1 MKKKI
6 RDIIIYDV
14 ILRNSSF
21 FTKTEIILLQYFINQ
36 AFTFNNDVVWYK
48 VDKILNDCD
57 FYETYLYRALK
68 RLKEKNII
76 DIITLTNEE
85 KKKNKINTSKAVVI
99 NFNYDEWNIKIK

>member
-1 MKKKI
+1 
-6 RDIIIYDV
+6 
-14 ILRNSSF
+14 
-21 FTKTEIILLQYFINQ
+21 
-36 AFTFNNDVVWYK
+36 

-99 NFNYDEWNIKIK
+99 NFNYDE